1 MANIKTATAITPYTL
16 QAQLPTVEATFYAA
30 PTGKAL
36 KVSTARLTNTTG
48 STVSGV
54 SVSVVKTGGTAGAA
68 NRVLNNVSLTANASL
83 DIPIGVLNEG
93 DFISA
98 VAGTGSAVTL
108 AITGFEF
115 SSDSVAAQTG
125 IRLVAYGTRGYGSN
139 VNDITATINVTTDP
153 NRYLIFPLFL
163 SNNAGEWAKW
173 ENYTAFTVTSDKSGA
188 LTRLASANCDV
199 GGQET
204 GSVHFFGIANPATG
218 LHTITTHVT
227 KVGTNKFVQNT
238 KPMLYAGVSGVN
250 GAVSNTSGGSSNTTS
265 LSVTSATGNVPLF
278 AGIAFS
284 AYEALDQIVR
294 DWDSRAKYNVVEE
307 GIGAP
312 TVTFT
317 AGPSMKHGEVGINLV
332 PA

>member
-1 MANIKTATAITPYTL
+1 MANIKTATAITPVTL
-16 QAQLPTVEATFYAA
+16 QGQLSTAETTFYQAA
-30 PTGKAL
+30 VGKAL
-36 KVSTARLTNTTG
+36 KVSSATLTNTTG
-48 STVSGV
+48 SAVTVSL
-54 SVSVVKTGGTAGAA
+54 SVVKSGGAAGAA
-68 NRVLNNVSLTANASL
+68 NRVRGGISLAANTSI
-83 DIPIGVLNEG
+83 DIQLGVLNEG

-98 VAGTGSAVTL
+98 IAGTASAVTL

-115 SSDSVAAQTG
+115 SSDSTAAQTG
-125 IRLVAYGTRGYGSN
+125 IRLVAYGSRGYGSN
-139 VNDITATINVTTDP
+139 VNGITATINVTNDL
-153 NRYLIFPLFL
+153 NRYLILPLFL
-163 SNNAGEWAKW
+163 SNNAAEWAKW

-218 LHTITTHVT
+218 LHTITTNVT
-227 KVGTNKFVQNT
+227 KAGTNKFIQNM

-250 GAVSNTSGGSSNTTS
+250 GAASNTSGGSSNLTA
-265 LSVTSATGNVPLF
+265 LAVTSAVNNVPLF
-278 AGIAFS
+278 AGIGFS

-307 GIGAP
+307 AIGAAS
-312 TVTFT
+312 VTFN